1 MLYLGLLAGVVSG
14 NVAAHAAGI
23 DAFRTYV
30 ATCVLIVPGL
40 IGARLLYVAL
50 HWRFYRENP
59 QRIWDRTDGGAA
71 QYGGLALI
79 LPLSLPLLRGL
90 RLPLGAFWD
99 IGMISILTGMIFARF
114 GCLLNG
120 CCAGRASE
128 SWLSVNL
135 PNHRGVWRRRTPTQC
150 LEAAWGGILLVS
162 AVAVWRWLPFPG
174 ALFLGATAAYACG
187 RLVLESL
194 REQEPRAGRFTAYH
208 GLSVAL
214 IISSVATLAAR
225 WPK

>member
-1 MLYLGLLAGVVSG
+1 MLYLGLLAGVVAG
-14 NVAAHAAGI
+14 NVAAHAARI

-30 ATCVLIVPGL
+30 ATCVLIVPAL
-40 IGARLLYVAL
+40 IGARLLHVAL
-50 HWRFYRENP
+50 HWRFYRKYP
-59 QRIWDRTDGGAA
+59 RRIWDRTDGGAA
-71 QYGGLALI
+71 QYGGLALV

-99 IGMISILTGMIFARF
+99 IGVISILTGMIFARF

-135 PNHRGVWRRRTPTQC
+135 PNHRGVWRRRIPTQC

-194 REQEPRAGRFTAYH
+194 REQEPSTGRLTAYH
-208 GLSVAL
+208 GFSVAL
-214 IISSVATLAAR
+214 IVSSVAMLAAR